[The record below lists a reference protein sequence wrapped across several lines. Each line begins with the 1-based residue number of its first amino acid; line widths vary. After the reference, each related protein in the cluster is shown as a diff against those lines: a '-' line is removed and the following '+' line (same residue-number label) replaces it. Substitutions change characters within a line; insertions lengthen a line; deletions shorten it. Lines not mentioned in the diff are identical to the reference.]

1 MLKKRCV
8 VVQSYW
14 WHIEKIFIEKIIIS
28 HNPKYVSSLE
38 RNKAKLSDIRELWK
52 KKNIQNKM

>member
-1 MLKKRCV
+1 M
-8 VVQSYW
+8 
-14 WHIEKIFIEKIIIS
+14 EKIFIEKIIIPR
-28 HNPKYVSSLE
+28 NPKYHVSSLE

>member
-1 MLKKRCV
+1 MLKKRYV

-14 WHIEKIFIEKIIIS
+14 WHMEKIFIEKIIIS
-28 HNPKYVSSLE
+28 HNPKYHVSSLE

-52 KKNIQNKM
+52 KKKYSE